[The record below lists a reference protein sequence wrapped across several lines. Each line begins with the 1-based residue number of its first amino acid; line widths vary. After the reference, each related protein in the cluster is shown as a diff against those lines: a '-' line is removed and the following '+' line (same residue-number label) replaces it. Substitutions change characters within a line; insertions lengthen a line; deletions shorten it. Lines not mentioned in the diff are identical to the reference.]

1 MFQLRPLALLLLLLE
16 TPLVSPMKMHTQ
28 IQPHYLVGL
37 LNYPN
42 SFIPDILQNHTSGTY
57 IEQGDEMWTS
67 SLKVPFSDIPG
78 VGFSD
83 MEFYYDEEGTMVVGE
98 YYCLSDN
105 GFGTS
110 ANSADYPL
118 NIQHLKIQ
126 KPFTYRHGDSTFD
139 TYTEAINLGTA
150 LIHDPLNFI
159 QWENGA
165 DIQGK
170 YGTRSRC
177 CASRATLI
185 M

>member
-1 MFQLRPLALLLLLLE
+1 
-16 TPLVSPMKMHTQ
+16 VSPMKMHTQ